1 MITFNIIIYLIVQ
14 PYLQV
19 PVFQVPALT
28 VFHLCT
34 PKDTNLYYIRIYLSV
49 NSGGT
54 FFFSY
59 VHVKISCHRYY
70 FIAYYEK
77 TY

>member
-1 MITFNIIIYLIVQ
+1 MMITFNIIIYLIVQ

-34 PKDTNLYYIRIYLSV
+34 PKDTNLYYIRIYLPV

-54 FFFSY
+54 FFFIRTCKNLLSSLLFY
-59 VHVKISCHRYY
+59 CIL
-70 FIAYYEK
+70 
-77 TY
+77 